1 MRSFI
6 DKKVLVADD
15 STTMRMFL
23 LFHLIKM
30 LPGVRIVD
38 AVDGA
43 DALEKFK
50 QNPDVDLLLTDMNMP
65 QLDGAGLISAVR
77 NELKNNVPIII
88 ITTKG
93 EEADRERGLALG
105 ANGYITKPLDVLEF
119 RKTVLRFLI
128 GA

>member
-1 MRSFI
+1 M
-6 DKKVLVADD
+6 DKKILVADD

-38 AVDGA
+38 AVNGA

-50 QNPDVDLLLTDMNMP
+50 QHPDVDLVLTDMNMP
-65 QLDGAGLISAVR
+65 QLDGAGLISALR
-77 NELKNNVPIII
+77 NELKNDVPIII

-119 RKTVLRFLI
+119 RKTVFQFL
-128 GA
+128 GAK

>member
-1 MRSFI
+1 M
-6 DKKVLVADD
+6 DKKILVADD

-30 LPGVRIVD
+30 LPGARIVD

-50 QNPDVDLLLTDMNMP
+50 QHPDVDLVLTDMNMP
-65 QLDGAGLISAVR
+65 QLDGAGLISALR
-77 NELKNNVPIII
+77 NELKNDVPIII

-119 RKTVLRFLI
+119 RKTVFQFL
-128 GA
+128 GAK